1 MVHQHRQIAMR
12 PSVWGPIFWHT
23 MHIISLGYPEEPDE
37 KTRQAASSFYQ
48 SLSLLIP
55 CPICRTHYTQ
65 HLQQTPPTTESRKSL
80 VEWVWKI
87 HNKVNHDIGKA
98 EVSFDAFLD
107 HMESLSQGSLIQES
121 ATTQY
126 PLLTGICIGVGVSI
140 LSYAL
145 WYRISF
151 KQK

>member
-1 MVHQHRQIAMR
+1 MVHQHRPIAMR

-37 KTRQAASSFYQ
+37 KTRQAASSFYE
-48 SLSLLIP
+48 SLSTLIP
-55 CPICRTHYTQ
+55 CPICRDHYTQ
-65 HLQQTPPTTESRKSL
+65 HIQQTPPTTESRKSL

-87 HNKVNHDIGKA
+87 HNQVNHDIGKA
-98 EVSFDAFLD
+98 EISFDAFLD
-107 HMESLSQGSLIQES
+107 HMESLSQES
-121 ATTQY
+121 FNY

-145 WYRISF
+145 WYRIPF

>member
-1 MVHQHRQIAMR
+1 MVHQHRPIAMR

-37 KTRQAASSFYQ
+37 NTRQAASSFYQ
-48 SLSLLIP
+48 SLSALIP
-55 CPICRTHYTQ
+55 CPICRTHYTH
-65 HLQQTPPTTESRKSL
+65 HLQETPPTTESRKSL
-80 VEWVWKI
+80 VEWVWTI
-87 HNKVNHDIGKA
+87 HNKVNRDIGKS

-107 HMESLSQGSLIQES
+107 HMESLSQES

-140 LSYAL
+140 LSYTL
-145 WYRISF
+145 WNNIPF